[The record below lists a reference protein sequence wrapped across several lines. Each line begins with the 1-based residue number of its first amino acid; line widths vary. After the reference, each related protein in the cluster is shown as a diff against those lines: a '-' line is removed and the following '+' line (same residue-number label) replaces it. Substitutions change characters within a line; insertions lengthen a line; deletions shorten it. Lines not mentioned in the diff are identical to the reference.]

1 MRSIK
6 VKDKNACENYILNLY
21 CHSRMINMKILYGYI
36 FKEHVG
42 PFFFGL
48 FVILFI
54 LIMDFILEVLN
65 MVIGKGLNAFII
77 LQVFVLNL
85 AWMAALAVPMAVL
98 VSTLMAFGRLSQDNE
113 ITALKASGVSLYRV
127 VMPAVVA
134 SVFVAFGMVI
144 FNNQVLPEANHK
156 ARLLM
161 ADIHQK
167 RPTVNLKENVFM
179 DEIPGYHILIKKVDP
194 RSSDVED
201 ITIYDQKDR
210 RLPRTIIA
218 EKGRVE
224 FTPDGNTLIFH
235 LFNGEIHETDE
246 KDPQKYRRV
255 SFDKQIIYI
264 RDVGDK
270 LVRTNSEYR
279 TDREKSAN
287 QMLKDVKQL
296 ETSIKTS
303 QSQIIKAVNLALSH
317 AFKEKKGVYSKDL
330 PPIEKD
336 EVIEYLIKK
345 NRNLFSQLS
354 SQGQNIHSQKRQINS
369 LLVEVHKKYALPVA
383 CVVFILVG
391 APLGIMARKGGM
403 AIGLGLSLGFF
414 VLYWAFLIGGEEL
427 ADRQLIPAFWAM
439 WSANILIG
447 GAGIFILIK
456 SAKEITF
463 ISWKWTEKFIPKKFR
478 KTQE

>member
-1 MRSIK
+1 M
-6 VKDKNACENYILNLY
+6 V
-21 CHSRMINMKILYGYI
+21 NMKILYRYI
-36 FKEHVG
+36 FKEHVA
-42 PFFFGL
+42 PFFFGF

-65 MVIGKGLNAFII
+65 MVIGKGLNAFLI

-85 AWMAALAVPMAVL
+85 AWMVALAVPMAVL

-127 VMPAVVA
+127 ILPALVA
-134 SVFVAFGMVI
+134 SLLVAFGMVV

-167 RPTVNLKENVFM
+167 RPTVNLKENVFIN
-179 DEIPGYHILIKKVDP
+179 EIPGYHILIKKVDP
-194 RSSDVED
+194 RSSDIEG

-224 FTPDGNTLIFH
+224 FSPDGNTLILY

-246 KDPQKYRRV
+246 KDPNKYRRV
-255 SFDKQIIYI
+255 SFDKQILYI
-264 RDVGDK
+264 QDVGDK
-270 LVRTNSEYR
+270 LVRTTSEYR

-287 QMLKDVKQL
+287 QMIEDIKGLEANAKNSQAQILKQ
-296 ETSIKTS
+296 
-303 QSQIIKAVNLALSH
+303 VNLALSKILEERKS
-317 AFKEKKGVYSKDL
+317 FQSKNL
-330 PPIEKD
+330 PPITKKEAL
-336 EVIEYLIKK
+336 EYLTKN
-345 NRNLFSQLS
+345 NRNILSQLES
-354 SQGQNIHSQKRQINS
+354 EEQNIQSQKRQINS
-369 LLVEVHKKYALPVA
+369 LWVEVHKKYALPAA
-383 CVVFILVG
+383 CVVFVLVG

-403 AIGLGLSLGFF
+403 AVGLGLSLGFF

-447 GAGIFILIK
+447 GAGIYILIK
-456 SAKEITF
+456 SAKETTF
-463 ISWKWTEKFIPKKFR
+463 ISWRWTQKLIPKRFRERKATEKN
-478 KTQE
+478 

>member
-1 MRSIK
+1 
-6 VKDKNACENYILNLY
+6 
-21 CHSRMINMKILYGYI
+21 MINMKILYRYI

-65 MVIGKGLNAFII
+65 MVIGKGLNVFVI

-127 VMPAVVA
+127 IIPALVA
-134 SVFVAFGMVI
+134 SMLVAFGMVV

-179 DEIPGYHILIKKVDP
+179 DEIPGYHILIKRVDP
-194 RSSDVED
+194 RSSDVEG

-218 EKGRVE
+218 EKGKIE

-255 SFDKQIIYI
+255 SFDKQIIYL
-264 RDVGDK
+264 RDVGNK
-270 LVRTNSEYR
+270 LVHTNSEYR

-287 QMLKDVKQL
+287 QMLKDVQQA
-296 ETSIKTS
+296 ETNIKVS
-303 QSQIIKAVNLALSH
+303 QSQIIKAVNLGLSV
-317 AFKEKKGVYSKDL
+317 AFKKKGIYSEDQPQIEKK
-330 PPIEKD
+330 
-336 EVIEYLIKK
+336 EVIEYLTKK

-354 SQGQNIHSQKRQINS
+354 SEGQNIDSQKRQINS
-369 LLVEVHKKYALPVA
+369 LLVEVHKKYSLPVA
-383 CVVFILVG
+383 CIVFVLVG

-403 AIGLGLSLGFF
+403 AVGLGLSLGFF

-447 GAGIFILIK
+447 GAGIYILIK
-456 SAKEITF
+456 SAKETTF
-463 ISWKWTEKFIPKKFR
+463 ISWRWTEKFVPKRFR
-478 KTQE
+478 KTQK

>member
-1 MRSIK
+1 
-6 VKDKNACENYILNLY
+6 
-21 CHSRMINMKILYGYI
+21 MKILYRYI

-127 VMPAVVA
+127 VMPALVA
-134 SVFVAFGMVI
+134 SVFVALGMVV
-144 FNNQVLPEANHK
+144 FNNQVLPEANHQ

-167 RPTVNLKENVFM
+167 RPTVNLKENVFI
-179 DEIPGYHILIKKVDP
+179 DEIPGYHILIKKVEP
-194 RSSDVED
+194 RSSDVEG

-218 EKGRVE
+218 EKGKVE
-224 FTPDGNTLIFH
+224 FSPDGNTLIFH
-235 LFNGEIHETDE
+235 LFNGEVHETDE
-246 KDPQKYRRV
+246 KDPNKYRRV
-255 SFDKQIIYI
+255 SFNRQIIYI

-270 LVRTNSEYR
+270 LVRTTSEYR
-279 TDREKSAN
+279 TDREKSAS
-287 QMLKDVKQL
+287 QMLKDIKRL
-296 ETSIKTS
+296 ETNIKAS
-303 QSQIIKAVNLALSH
+303 QIQIIKAVNLALSR
-317 AFKEKKGVYSKDL
+317 AFQEKGNVHLKDQS
-330 PPIEKD
+330 PIEKN

-354 SQGQNIHSQKRQINS
+354 SEGQNIQSQKRQINS
-369 LLVEVHKKYALPVA
+369 LLVEIHKKYALPAA

-391 APLGIMARKGGM
+391 APLGIMARRGGM
-403 AIGLGLSLGFF
+403 AVGLGLSLGFF

-447 GAGIFILIK
+447 GAGAYILIK
-456 SAKEITF
+456 SAKETTF
-463 ISWKWTEKFIPKKFR
+463 ISWRWTEKFIPKKFR
-478 KTQE
+478 KRK

>member
-1 MRSIK
+1 MS
-6 VKDKNACENYILNLY
+6 DLY
-21 CHSRMINMKILYGYI
+21 FDLRMVNMKILYRYI
-36 FKEHVG
+36 FKEHVA

-65 MVIGKGLNAFII
+65 MVIGKGLNAFLI

-85 AWMAALAVPMAVL
+85 AWMVALAVPMAVL

-127 VMPAVVA
+127 ILPALVA
-134 SVFVAFGMVI
+134 SLLVAFGMVV
-144 FNNQVLPEANHK
+144 FNNQVLPDANHK

-167 RPTVNLKENVFM
+167 RPTVNLKENVFIN
-179 DEIPGYHILIKKVDP
+179 EIPGYHILIKKVDP
-194 RSSDVED
+194 RSSDIEG

-210 RLPRTIIA
+210 HLPRTIIA

-224 FTPDGNTLIFH
+224 FSPDGNTLILY

-246 KDPQKYRRV
+246 KDPNKYRRV
-255 SFDKQIIYI
+255 SFDKQILYI
-264 RDVGDK
+264 QDVGDK
-270 LVRTNSEYR
+270 LVRTTSEYR
-279 TDREKSAN
+279 TDREKSAH
-287 QMLKDVKQL
+287 QMIEDIRGLKASV
-296 ETSIKTS
+296 KTS
-303 QSQIIKAVNLALSH
+303 QAQILKQVNLSLSRILEERKT
-317 AFKEKKGVYSKDL
+317 FQSKNL
-330 PPIEKD
+330 PPITKK
-336 EVIEYLIKK
+336 EVLEYLTKN
-345 NRNLFSQLS
+345 NRNIFSQLES
-354 SQGQNIHSQKRQINS
+354 EEQNIQSQKRQINS
-369 LLVEVHKKYALPVA
+369 LWVEVHKKYALPVA
-383 CVVFILVG
+383 CVVFVLVG

-403 AIGLGLSLGFF
+403 AVGLGLSLGFF

-427 ADRQLIPAFWAM
+427 ADRQLISAFWAM

-447 GAGIFILIK
+447 GAGIYILIK

-463 ISWKWTEKFIPKKFR
+463 ISWKWTKKFIPKRFR
-478 KTQE
+478 ETEMTEEK

>member
-1 MRSIK
+1 
-6 VKDKNACENYILNLY
+6 
-21 CHSRMINMKILYGYI
+21 MKILYRYI
-36 FKEHVG
+36 FKEHLG

-65 MVIGKGLNAFII
+65 MVIGKGLNAFLI

-85 AWMAALAVPMAVL
+85 AWMVALAVPMAVL

-127 VMPAVVA
+127 ILPALVA
-134 SVFVAFGMVI
+134 SLLVAFGMVV

-167 RPTVNLKENVFM
+167 RPTVNLKENVFI

-194 RSSDVED
+194 RSSDIEG

-224 FTPDGNTLIFH
+224 FSPDGNTLILY

-246 KDPQKYRRV
+246 KDPNKYRRV
-255 SFDKQIIYI
+255 SFDKQILYI

-270 LVRTNSEYR
+270 LVRTTSEYR

-287 QMLKDVKQL
+287 QMIEDIKGL
-296 ETSIKTS
+296 EVSAKTS
-303 QSQIIKAVNLALSH
+303 QAQILKQVNLSLSRILEERKT
-317 AFKEKKGVYSKDL
+317 FQSKDL
-330 PPIEKD
+330 PPITKKEAL
-336 EVIEYLIKK
+336 EYLTKN
-345 NRNLFSQLS
+345 NRNVFSQLES
-354 SQGQNIHSQKRQINS
+354 EEQNIYSQKRQINS
-369 LLVEVHKKYALPVA
+369 LWVEVHKKYALPVA

-403 AIGLGLSLGFF
+403 AVGLGLSLGFF

-447 GAGIFILIK
+447 GAGIYILIK
-456 SAKEITF
+456 SAKETTF
-463 ISWKWTEKFIPKKFR
+463 ISWKWTKKFIPKKFR
-478 KTQE
+478 KTEMIEKK

>member
-1 MRSIK
+1 
-6 VKDKNACENYILNLY
+6 
-21 CHSRMINMKILYGYI
+21 MKILYRYI
-36 FKEHVG
+36 FKEHIG

-54 LIMDFILEVLN
+54 LIMDFILELLN
-65 MVIGKGLNAFII
+65 MVIGKGLDVFVI

-113 ITALKASGVSLYRV
+113 ITALKASGVSLYRIV
-127 VMPAVVA
+127 APAFVA
-134 SVFVAFGMVI
+134 SLFVAFGMII

-161 ADIHQK
+161 TDIHQK
-167 RPTVNLKENVFM
+167 RPTVNLKENVFI
-179 DEIPGYHILIKKVDP
+179 DEIPGYHILIRKVDP
-194 RSSDVED
+194 RSSDVEG

-210 RLPRTIIA
+210 RVPRTIIA

-235 LFNGEIHETDE
+235 LFNGEVHETDE
-246 KDPQKYRRV
+246 KDPDKYRRV
-255 SFDKQIIYI
+255 SFNTQIIYI

-270 LVRTNSEYR
+270 LVRTASEYR

-287 QMLKDVKQL
+287 QMVKDVKEL
-296 ETSIKTS
+296 ESNIKTS
-303 QSQIIKAVNLALSH
+303 QSQIIKTVNLALSH
-317 AFKEKKGVYSKDL
+317 MFEKKKNSYLKDQ
-330 PPIEKD
+330 PSIEKK
-336 EVIEYLIKK
+336 EAIEYLIKK
-345 NRNLFSQLS
+345 NRSFFSQLS
-354 SQGQNIHSQKRQINS
+354 GEGQNIRSQKRQINS
-369 LLVEVHKKYALPVA
+369 LLVEIHKKYALPVA

-403 AIGLGLSLGFF
+403 ALGLGLSLGFF

-447 GAGIFILIK
+447 GAGIYILIK
-456 SAKEITF
+456 SAKETTF
-463 ISWKWTEKFIPKKFR
+463 IS
-478 KTQE
+478 